1 MLDRTWKAY
10 RMIKVRYN
18 DTDSIMLRISGH
30 ADYAEAGKD
39 IVCAGVSAITY
50 ALLGYL
56 EKIDKTVVSDI
67 KDEEGYICIV
77 SNSIDKRVES
87 AFDMALLGLRQIELA
102 YPNHVS
108 VKK

>member
-1 MLDRTWKAY
+1 MV
-10 RMIKVRYN
+10 KVRYN

-30 ADYAEAGKD
+30 AGYAEVGKD
-39 IVCAGVSAITY
+39 IVCAGVSAIAF

-56 EKIDKTVVSDI
+56 ENIDKTVVSDI

-77 SNSIDKRVES
+77 SNSIDKRVEA
-87 AFDMALLGLRQIELA
+87 AFDMALLGLRQLELA
-102 YPNHVS
+102 YPDHIN